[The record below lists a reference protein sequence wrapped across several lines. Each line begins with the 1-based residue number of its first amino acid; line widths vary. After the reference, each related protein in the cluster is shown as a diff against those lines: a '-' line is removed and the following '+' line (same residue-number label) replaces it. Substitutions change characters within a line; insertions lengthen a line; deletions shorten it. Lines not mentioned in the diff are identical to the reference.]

1 MLYRPAMAVSS
12 STSAR
17 FGVRSMTAPLRR
29 VLVSSPALEGDF
41 AAAGWRDPDRALLE
55 RQHEAFCELLDD
67 LGCEVV
73 VAPAPEGLVDA
84 VFPYDPVF
92 VTGAGSIVLQMAKPQ
107 RHGEPERLAA
117 ACEMAGVPIAGRLS
131 GAARADGGD
140 LFWLDDRTLAAGRG
154 YRTNAEAHRQLAEL
168 LAREGATLERCDLP
182 HDRGA
187 GHVLHLLSVV
197 SPVADNLAVV
207 FEPLAPVSLLELL
220 DERSIR
226 RVPIDADE
234 YETIGCNVLAVRPG
248 VVVVADGNPNT
259 RRALEAVG
267 VEVHEYA
274 ASELSKGDGGPTC
287 LTRPLFR
294 QA

>member
-1 MLYRPAMAVSS
+1 VPDPTERAAQ
-12 STSAR
+12 

-29 VLVSSPALEGDF
+29 VLVSAPALTGDF
-41 AAAGWRDPDRALLE
+41 AAAGWRTPDPVLLE
-55 RQHEAFCELLDD
+55 RQHEDFCELLSA

-73 VAPAPEGLVDA
+73 LAAPEEGLVDA
-84 VFPYDPVF
+84 VFPYDPAF
-92 VTGAGSIVLQMAKPQ
+92 VTGAGTIVLQMAKPQ
-107 RHGEPERLAA
+107 RQLEPTRLGA
-117 ACEMAGVPIAGRLS
+117 ACEAAGVPISGRLT

-140 LFWLDDRTLAAGRG
+140 LFWLDETTLAAGRG

-187 GHVLHLLSVV
+187 GHVLHLMSVV

-220 DERSIR
+220 DERGIR
-226 RVPIDADE
+226 RIPIDPDE
-234 YETIGCNVLAVRPG
+234 YETIACNVLAVRPG
-248 VVVVADGNPNT
+248 VVIVADGNPKT
-259 RRALEAVG
+259 RQALEAAG
-267 VEVHEYA
+267 CEVHAYA

-287 LTRPLFR
+287 LTRPLLR
-294 QA
+294 RA